1 MMIIP
6 IGTAVA
12 RPAHTTVMIGLA
24 VTATKM
30 TGTAGVGGTR
40 ETAAAGARAMI
51 TTTPVGEAGARMNAG
66 TGARAMI
73 TTAPGGAVGTRETA
87 AAGAIAMITITPVSA
102 AGAVFQI
109 EVRRARGSLIEEKQA
124 ATQQL
129 VYDVA

>member
-1 MMIIP
+1 
-6 IGTAVA
+6 GGAA
-12 RPAHTTVMIGLA
+12 
-24 VTATKM
+24 
-30 TGTAGVGGTR
+30 GTR
-40 ETAAAGARAMI
+40 ETAAAGVTAMI
-51 TTTPVGEAGARMNAG
+51 T
-66 TGARAMI
+66 
-73 TTAPGGAVGTRETA
+73 APAGAVGTRETA

>member
-1 MMIIP
+1 MIM
-6 IGTAVA
+6 TAPV
-12 RPAHTTVMIGLA
+12 
-24 VTATKM
+24 
-30 TGTAGVGGTR
+30 GVVGMR
-40 ETAAAGARAMI
+40 ETAAAGV
-51 TTTPVGEAGARMNAG
+51 T
-66 TGARAMI
+66 AMI

-102 AGAVFQI
+102 AGAGFQI